1 MSTTPPPLPPP
12 GEPQPPQQPYAPYPP
27 PEQQP
32 YGAAQQPFGYDP
44 AQQPYGYDPQQQG
57 YAPYGPQYG
66 AAPTWKH
73 AIGGMVGTALG
84 VLAVLMMGIGVVVSQ
99 VIGAKYGGDPMAAQ
113 GDPLAIFSGFLLLG
127 GMAAGLLGVVAS
139 IIGFFE
145 RDRKRLF
152 AWIGLGINGLPLCCV
167 GALTALGVAA
177 LLSMGGLP
185 G

>member
-12 GEPQPPQQPYAPYPP
+12 GEPQAPQ
-27 PEQQP
+27 QQP
-32 YGAAQQPFGYDP
+32 YGQYPP
-44 AQQPYGYDPQQQG
+44 PPQQPYGYDPAQQQYGYDPRQQQG
-57 YAPYGPQYG
+57 YAPYGAQYG
-66 AAPTWKH
+66 AAPDRKH
-73 AIGGMVGTALG
+73 AIGGMVGTGVG
-84 VLAVLMMGIGVVVSQ
+84 VLAVVMMGIGVVVSQ

-113 GDPLAIFSGFLLLG
+113 GDPVAMVSGFLLLA

-152 AWIGLGINGLPLCCV
+152 AWIGLGLNGLPLCCV

-185 G
+185 R